1 MLNLALEVLGVGG
14 VSGTSN
20 GLAVELLR
28 ETAVELCEVVGV
40 EPGVCPLGGAGAFF
54 CLDFYIARVSIRALM
69 KKGSDVK
76 KMKSLKRLNPQNTV
90 S

>member
-1 MLNLALEVLGVGG
+1 MTNNEKTVMLNLALEVLGVGG

-54 CLDFYIARVSIRALM
+54 CLDFCTARACQSVLLSKR
-69 KKGSDVK
+69 
-76 KMKSLKRLNPQNTV
+76 MKSEKEKEF
-90 S
+90 

>member
-1 MLNLALEVLGVGG
+1 MANNEKSLMLNLALEVLGVGG

-28 ETAVELCEVVGV
+28 ELCEVVGV

-54 CLDFYIARVSIRALM
+54 CLDFCIARVSILALM
-69 KKGSDVK
+69 KKDQ
-76 KMKSLKRLNPQNTV
+76 M
-90 S
+90 

>member
-20 GLAVELLR
+20 GLAAELLR
-28 ETAVELCEVVGV
+28 ETAVELCEVVGVGV

-54 CLDFYIARVSIRALM
+54 CLDFCTAHACQSVLLSKR
-69 KKGSDVK
+69 
-76 KMKSLKRLNPQNTV
+76 MKSEQEKEF
-90 S
+90 